1 MKLAFVSFLFLHSQ
15 LSLFSFSFFHSFFFI
30 RIRFYRQ
37 DIIRLRVSRAEKL
50 VGFHEERIANRTQRH
65 ITRLQCGGRNTR
77 EKWKREKDV
86 EKKRERREATT
97 RFNYRLVMQRIS
109 LFFSFSLFFSI
120 PLLFLTPL
128 TWRKVSFFL
137 SLSLFLS
144 MRSSFEISVIVAFQQ
159 NVVAENNWG
168 FLRVYTIRLSSYV
181 S

>member
-86 EKKRERREATT
+86 EKKEKEERQP
-97 RFNYRLVMQRIS
+97 LG
-109 LFFSFSLFFSI
+109 SI
-120 PLLFLTPL
+120 IGWWCRGFHC
-128 TWRKVSFFL
+128 FFL
-137 SLSLFLS
+137 SLFSFPFRYSFLLLWREGRSL
-144 MRSSFEISVIVAFQQ
+144 SFYLYLFFFRCAAPS
-159 NVVAENNWG
+159 
-168 FLRVYTIRLSSYV
+168 RYPLSSP
-181 S
+181 SSKM